1 MPPAMLSVR
10 KSRRPLILVTATCQS
25 YLERAASETNV
36 GDSLRLI
43 DSSADQHDTEPDLQ
57 GQLYRIHL
65 APSWMAR
72 HHYTAVSPRPTLAW
86 APHAPPCLLPHLDAG
101 FMGWL
106 LEGLQRLVGLIDR
119 FGSRFGD
126 LLELLAQ
133 VCDFVRVILA
143 HHLPVGSLDLLLG
156 RHRSNTEN
164 LKRIEARSAGRPRF
178 FALLPFLFCSRRC
191 LPPPLLLG
199 PTRNT
204 KTARMVCRR
213 RTAQAGRG
221 FRVLIRNP
229 K

>member
-1 MPPAMLSVR
+1 MYATDGRTFLNRSTVACSVGGSVPLEGGSGVVCAALGVVDTTSHPQAVASHRPAMLSVR

-106 LEGLQRLVGLIDR
+106 LKR
-119 FGSRFGD
+119 FS
-126 LLELLAQ
+126 
-133 VCDFVRVILA
+133 
-143 HHLPVGSLDLLLG
+143 
-156 RHRSNTEN
+156 
-164 LKRIEARSAGRPRF
+164 
-178 FALLPFLFCSRRC
+178 
-191 LPPPLLLG
+191 
-199 PTRNT
+199 
-204 KTARMVCRR
+204 
-213 RTAQAGRG
+213 
-221 FRVLIRNP
+221 
-229 K
+229 